1 MQMVLNGFETFQ
13 EHTRF
18 LCWQVTFNEHDA
30 LSLQPHGEGFC
41 CSLNMFFFM
50 TVYHTFK
57 IRKRIITNL
66 DIITV
71 EQFMKIMHFCILPI
85 RLQNFADIYRNIKT
99 LWWIKPYNLSFS
111 IFGVIRYCK

>member
-30 LSLQPHGEGFC
+30 LSLQSHGEGFC

-71 EQFMKIMHFCILPI
+71 EQFMKIMHFCMFTYKAAEFC
-85 RLQNFADIYRNIKT
+85 RY
-99 LWWIKPYNLSFS
+99 LS
-111 IFGVIRYCK
+111 KH